1 MTEYVLQATG
11 IKKTFSGVVALKRG
25 ELNLRKGTIH
35 ALCGGNGAG
44 KSTFLNVLMGIY
56 ARDEGEILLNS
67 LPVKFS
73 SPSQALK
80 AGISFISQELEPVPD
95 MTVAENIYLGR
106 EPKKLGGLVVNKD
119 LMEVD
124 TSKLLRD
131 LKFDISASSLMRE
144 LSLSQIQLVEIAK
157 AISYNARIIIMDEPT
172 SAIGEQEVDDLFET
186 MHQLK
191 ESGTSIIYVSHRMN
205 ELFRIADDYSIFR
218 DGQFIQSG
226 AMNEIN
232 HHELIN
238 LILGSELEEEY
249 AKFNQLTDSPLL
261 HVHQLELEE
270 AFSSIDLTLHQGEI
284 LGVFGLMGAGR
295 SEFLETL
302 FGIREPSQGEIE
314 LSGERYQPQSPKQA
328 MDKGLALVTEDRKG
342 SGLFLEASVLKNIS
356 YASLNQLSHW
366 GLVKLNQEQTVSDDM
381 FDRFSIKATKDMEVK
396 SLSGGNQQ
404 KVVLA
409 KWMATQ
415 PKVLLLDEP
424 TRGVDVGAKR
434 EIYQFMS
441 QFAREGKAI
450 ILVSSEIP
458 EILGMSDRVI
468 VFRKGKVTG
477 ELSREELS
485 QEALS
490 RLAS

>member
-25 ELNLRKGTIH
+25 DLNLRKGTIH

-106 EPKKLGGLVVNKD
+106 EPKKFGGFVVDKA
-119 LMEVD
+119 LMEGN
-124 TSKLLRD
+124 TSQLLHE
-131 LKFDISASSLMRE
+131 LKFDISANAFMRE

-172 SAIGEQEVDDLFET
+172 SAIGEQEVNDLFDT
-186 MHQLK
+186 MRQLK
-191 ESGTSIIYVSHRMN
+191 ASGTSIIYVSHRMN

-226 AMNEIN
+226 AMKDIN

-249 AKFNQLTDSPLL
+249 AKFNQLTDRPLL
-261 HVHQLELEE
+261 RVHQLALAE
-270 AFSSIDLTLHQGEI
+270 AFSPIDLTLHQGEI

-302 FGIREPSQGEIE
+302 FGLREPSQGEIE
-314 LSGERYQPQSPKQA
+314 LGDERYQPRSPKQA
-328 MDKGLALVTEDRKG
+328 MEKGFALVTEDRKG
-342 SGLFLEASVLKNIS
+342 SGLFLESSVVKNIS
-356 YASLNQLSHW
+356 YASLNQLSRR
-366 GLVKLNQEQTVSDDM
+366 GVVTLKQEQTVSDEM
-381 FDRFSIKATKDMEVK
+381 FERFSIKATKDMDVK

-468 VFRKGKVTG
+468 VFRKGKITG
-477 ELSREELS
+477 ELTREALS

-490 RLAS
+490 KLAS

>member
-106 EPKKLGGLVVNKD
+106 EPKKLGGLVVNKE
-119 LMEVD
+119 LMEAD
-124 TSKLLRD
+124 TNKLLQD

-191 ESGTSIIYVSHRMN
+191 ASGTSIIYVSHRMN

-226 AMNEIN
+226 AMKEIN

-261 HVHQLELEE
+261 RVHQLENEE
-270 AFSSIDLTLHQGEI
+270 AFSSIDLTLYQGEI

-314 LSGERYQPQSPKQA
+314 LSGERYRPQSPKQA

-356 YASLNQLSHW
+356 YASLNQFSRW

-477 ELSREELS
+477 ELSREELT

>member
-11 IKKTFSGVVALKRG
+11 IKKTFSGVVALERG

-44 KSTFLNVLMGIY
+44 KSTFLNILMGIY
-56 ARDEGEILLNS
+56 ARDEGEILLNG
-67 LPVKFS
+67 LPVRFS
-73 SPSQALK
+73 SPAQALK
-80 AGISFISQELEPVPD
+80 AGVSFISQELEPVPD

-106 EPKKLGGLVVNKD
+106 EPKKLSGLVVDKS
-119 LMEVD
+119 LMEAN
-124 TSKLLRD
+124 TSQLLQE
-131 LKFDISASSLMRE
+131 LKFDISASSFMRE

-157 AISYNARIIIMDEPT
+157 AISYDARIIIMDEPT
-172 SAIGEQEVDDLFET
+172 SAIGEQEVEDLFET

-191 ESGTSIIYVSHRMN
+191 DSGTSIVYVSHRMN

-226 AMNEIN
+226 AMEDIN

-249 AKFNQLTDSPLL
+249 SKFNQLTDSPLMK
-261 HVHQLELEE
+261 VNQLEYED

-302 FGIREPSQGEIE
+302 FGIREPTQGDIE
-314 LSGERYQPQSPKQA
+314 LNGESYHPQSPKQA
-328 MDKGLALVTEDRKG
+328 MEKGLALVTEDRKG
-342 SGLFLEASVLKNIS
+342 SGLFLDASVLKNIS
-356 YASLNQLSHW
+356 YASLTQLSRW
-366 GLVKLNQEQTVSDDM
+366 GVVKRNNEQKVSDEM
-381 FDRFSIKATKDMEVK
+381 FDRFSIKATKDIEVK

-415 PKVLLLDEP
+415 PQVLLLDEP

-441 QFAREGKAI
+441 QFAREGRAI

-468 VFRKGKVTG
+468 VFRKGKITG
-477 ELSREELS
+477 ELAREALS

>member
-11 IKKTFSGVVALKRG
+11 IKKTFSGVVALKNG

-67 LPVKFS
+67 LPVKFA
-73 SPSQALK
+73 SPSQALR
-80 AGISFISQELEPVPD
+80 AGISFISQELEPVPA

-106 EPKKLGGLVVNKD
+106 EPKKLGGLVVDKET
-119 LMEVD
+119 MEAN
-124 TSKLLRD
+124 TAQLLKE
-131 LKFDISASSLMRE
+131 LKFDISATALMRD

-157 AISYNARIIIMDEPT
+157 AISYQARIIIMDEPT

-186 MHQLK
+186 MRQLK
-191 ESGTSIIYVSHRMN
+191 ASGTSIIYVSHRMN

-226 AMNEIN
+226 SMQDID

-249 AKFNQLTDSPLL
+249 AKFNQLTDEPLMQ
-261 HVHQLELEE
+261 VHQLGNEE
-270 AFSSIDLTLHQGEI
+270 TFEPVDLTLHQGEI
-284 LGVFGLMGAGR
+284 LGIFGLMGAGR
-295 SEFLETL
+295 SEFLETV
-302 FGIREPSQGEIE
+302 FGIREPSQGEVE
-314 LSGERYQPQSPKQA
+314 LNGERYLPDSPKQA
-328 MDKGLALVTEDRKG
+328 MNKGLALVTEDRKG
-342 SGLFLEASVLKNIS
+342 SGLFLESSVLQNIS
-356 YASLNQLSHW
+356 YASLNHLSRW
-366 GLVKLNQEQTVSDDM
+366 GVLKLNREQDVSNDM
-381 FDRFSIKATKDMEVK
+381 FDRFSIKATKDMPVK

-441 QFAREGKAI
+441 QFAQEGRAI

-468 VFRKGKVTG
+468 VFRKGKVAG
-477 ELSREELS
+477 ELSKEALS